1 MSDDG
6 RSGGGA
12 PQRAI
17 VGPAPG
23 YTSAAR
29 PARATHRGFASSI
42 SWTFAGTLL
51 PGVGLIR
58 AGRRRL
64 GTLVLVTFLTSLAA
78 VALLSASGSGRN
90 LLLSLAVRP
99 AVLNVVWVGLLIL
112 GAVWVGTLVLTHLS
126 LRPRHPTEAQ
136 RLVGAFLVGALSLAV
151 ALPTFVGARH
161 VYETATL
168 LTEVFT
174 GGDEPVLPGASP
186 RPTFGN
192 QLDPWAAKPR
202 LNVLILGGDSG
213 QSRAERLG
221 ARTDTVI
228 LASIDTRTGE
238 TVLFSI
244 PRQTLRMPFPEGS
257 ELDDLYPSG
266 YPDLLNSMYNNIP
279 EVAPDAIPPARNP
292 GAEVVKIA
300 VGEALGLEVDYYAMV
315 DMDGF
320 IEFINALGGITVN
333 INKPVAVGGVTSDN
347 IPPDR
352 WLPPGPDQHLNGV
365 DALWFARGRYGTT
378 DYERMSRQR
387 CVIRAV
393 VKQVQPATVLANY
406 EALSKAGK
414 NIVLTDVPNT
424 VLPAFLDLAL
434 RMQGQPMRSLS
445 LENGKDGF
453 STEYPDW
460 DLVRDMVEDT
470 LRTPTPTPSASLA
483 PSASATPTEKPT
495 ATPSASSSTSPTPSE
510 EPTYATVEDECAYH
524 PEPLIEE

>member
-1 MSDDG
+1 M
-6 RSGGGA
+6 
-12 PQRAI
+12 
-17 VGPAPG
+17 
-23 YTSAAR
+23 
-29 PARATHRGFASSI
+29 
-42 SWTFAGTLL
+42 
-51 PGVGLIR
+51 
-58 AGRRRL
+58 
-64 GTLVLVTFLTSLAA
+64 
-78 VALLSASGSGRN
+78 
-90 LLLSLAVRP
+90 
-99 AVLNVVWVGLLIL
+99 
-112 GAVWVGTLVLTHLS
+112 
-126 LRPRHPTEAQ
+126 
-136 RLVGAFLVGALSLAV
+136 
-151 ALPTFVGARH
+151 
-161 VYETATL
+161 
-168 LTEVFT
+168 
-174 GGDEPVLPGASP
+174 
-186 RPTFGN
+186 
-192 QLDPWAAKPR
+192 
-202 LNVLILGGDSG
+202 
-213 QSRAERLG
+213 
-221 ARTDTVI
+221 
-228 LASIDTRTGE
+228 
-238 TVLFSI
+238 
-244 PRQTLRMPFPEGS
+244 
-257 ELDDLYPSG
+257 
-266 YPDLLNSMYNNIP
+266 
-279 EVAPDAIPPARNP
+279 
-292 GAEVVKIA
+292 
-300 VGEALGLEVDYYAMV
+300 GEALGLEVDYYAMV

-393 VKQVQPATVLANY
+393 VKQVQPTTVLANY

-434 RMQGQPMRSLS
+434 LMQGQPMRSLS